1 MLFTGHDLEI
11 LELEFLSL
19 FHRLTQYFRKEA
31 EQREAERFMML
42 FLDYEIQEHKDD
54 RESFWG
60 WLWCIVK
67 CAFGMVTAASW
78 TVSA

>member
-1 MLFTGHDLEI
+1 MSLPPPTHTHIFGYSSALVLFTGHDLEI

-54 RESFWG
+54 RESF
-60 WLWCIVK
+60 
-67 CAFGMVTAASW
+67 
-78 TVSA
+78 